1 MPEWLQTSSTFII
14 LGVMLLGLMGL
25 VIPVFPGGVIIW
37 LAALAYG
44 LLNGFGTAGTII
56 FVIITLLMIASVVAD
71 NLLMGAS
78 ARKEGASW
86 WSILIALVAGAL
98 FTLVAPPFGGLVAAP
113 IALYFAE
120 YMRQRDPDK
129 AMQVTRGLLVG
140 CGWAFLV
147 RFGLGTLKIVLWA
160 VWAWGGFA

>member
-1 MPEWLQTSSTFII
+1 MPDWLETSSTFII
-14 LGVMLLGLMGL
+14 LAVMLLGLLGL
-25 VIPVFPGGVIIW
+25 VIPIFPGGVIIW

-86 WSILIALVAGAL
+86 WSIFIALAAGVL
-98 FTLVAPPFGGLVAAP
+98 VTLMAPPFGGLVAAP
-113 IALYFAE
+113 IALYLAE
-120 YMRQRDPDK
+120 YIRRRDSDQ
-129 AMQVTRGLLVG
+129 ALQVTRGLLVG
-140 CGWAFLV
+140 CGWAFFV
-147 RFGLGTLKIVLWA
+147 RFGLGMLKIALWA
-160 VWAWGGFA
+160 VWAWGSFA